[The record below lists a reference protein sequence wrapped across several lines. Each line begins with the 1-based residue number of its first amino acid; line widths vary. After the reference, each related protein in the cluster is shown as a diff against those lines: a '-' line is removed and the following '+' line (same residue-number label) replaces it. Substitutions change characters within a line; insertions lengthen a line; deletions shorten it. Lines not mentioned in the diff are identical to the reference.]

1 MDFLF
6 IAGTEHAGLCGVQVL
21 DKATGRFKRT
31 LGEGS
36 GMKEPLAV
44 AVYGNLVAVS
54 DTVKHRVGR
63 PSILWRGYEHPE

>member
-1 MDFLF
+1 MICLSWLLPY
-6 IAGTEHAGLCGVQVL
+6 ISCTAEAERAGLSGRQVL

-54 DTVKHRVGR
+54 DTVKHRVG
-63 PSILWRGYEHPE
+63 